1 LSRPVESGRVY
12 IVGAGPGD
20 PELLTLRAAAV
31 LAAADVIFHDQLV
44 SEEVLELAQP
54 IAELVAAGHRAGQA
68 KRDQR
73 AVAAAMAD
81 RARRGQVV
89 CRLKGGDPFVF
100 GRGGEDLEALLAEG
114 VPCEVVPGVSSA
126 LAGPAAAGVPV
137 THRGVAR
144 SVLIVTGHHQ
154 DPEEGL
160 DWDRLRAD
168 TVIVL
173 MGGTRLG
180 AISRQMLAAGW
191 AASTPAMLVSS
202 ATTSRQHQLQASLG
216 QIGEMARAAGLAAP
230 ALLVVGAVVALAD
243 RFIAAP
249 ESVGVS

>member
-1 LSRPVESGRVY
+1 MSHPVESGRVY

-20 PELLTLRAAAV
+20 PELLTLRGAAI
-31 LAAADVIFHDQLV
+31 LSAADVVFHDQLV
-44 SEEVLELAQP
+44 SEEVLGLASP
-54 IAELVAAGHRAGQA
+54 NAELVAAGHRAGQA

-73 AVAAAMAD
+73 AVASAMAD
-81 RARRGQVV
+81 RARRGQIV

-100 GRGGEDLEALLAEG
+100 GRGGEDLEALFAEG

-144 SVLIVTGHHQ
+144 SVLIVTGHQ
-154 DPEEGL
+154 RIPEGGL

-173 MGGTRLG
+173 MGSTRLG
-180 AISRQMLAAGW
+180 AISSAMLAAGW
-191 AASTPAMLVSS
+191 APSTPAMLVSS
-202 ATTSRQHQLQASLG
+202 ATTIRQRQLQAPLG
-216 QIGEMARAAGLAAP
+216 QIDQKADAAGLAAP
-230 ALLVVGAVVALAD
+230 ALLVVGAVVELAD
-243 RFIAAP
+243 RFLKAR
-249 ESVGVS
+249 ESVGVL

>member
-1 LSRPVESGRVY
+1 VRRPVESGRVY

-20 PELLTLRAAAV
+20 PELLTLRGAAI
-31 LAAADVIFHDQLV
+31 LAAADVVFHDQLV
-44 SEEVLELAQP
+44 SEEVLGLASP
-54 IAELVAAGHRAGQA
+54 SAELITAGHRAGQA

-73 AVAAAMAD
+73 AVASAMAE
-81 RARRGQVV
+81 RARNGQIV

-100 GRGGEDLEALLAEG
+100 GRSGEDLEALLAEG

-144 SVLIVTGHHQ
+144 SVLIVTGHQ
-154 DPEEGL
+154 KDPEGGL

-173 MGGTRLG
+173 MGGSRLG
-180 AISRQMLAAGW
+180 TISREMLAAGW

-202 ATTSRQHQLQASLG
+202 ATTSRQRQLQAPLAE
-216 QIGEMARAAGLAAP
+216 IEERADAAGLAAP
-230 ALLVVGAVVALAD
+230 ALLVVGAVVELAD
-243 RFIAAP
+243 RFLKAREA
-249 ESVGVS
+249 VGVS

>member
-20 PELLTLRAAAV
+20 PELLTLRGAAV
-31 LAAADVIFHDQLV
+31 LAAADVVFHDQLV
-44 SEEVLELAQP
+44 SEEVLGLARP
-54 IAELVAAGHRAGQA
+54 TAELVAAGHRAGQP
-68 KRDQR
+68 KREQR
-73 AVAAAMAD
+73 AVTAAMAD
-81 RARRGQVV
+81 RVRRGLIV

-114 VPCEVVPGVSSA
+114 VPSEVVPGVSSA

-144 SVLIVTGHHQ
+144 SVLIVTGHQQ
-154 DPEEGL
+154 DPEGGL

-180 AISRQMLAAGW
+180 AISRAMLAAGW
-191 AASTPAMLVSS
+191 AASTPAMLVSW
-202 ATTSRQHQLQASLG
+202 ATTSRQRQLQAPLG
-216 QIGEMARAAGLAAP
+216 QIDERAHAACLAAP
-230 ALLVVGAVVALAD
+230 ALLVVGAVVELAD
-243 RFIAAP
+243 RFLGAR

>member
-1 LSRPVESGRVY
+1 MSRPVESGRVY

-20 PELLTLRAAAV
+20 PELLTVRGAAI
-31 LAAADVIFHDQLV
+31 LGAADVVFHDQLI
-44 SEEVLELAQP
+44 SHEVLALARP
-54 IAELVAAGHRAGQA
+54 NAELVAAGHRAGQA

-73 AVAAAMAD
+73 AVARAMAD
-81 RARRGQVV
+81 RARRGGIV

-137 THRGVAR
+137 THRGIAR
-144 SVLIVTGHHQ
+144 SVLIVTGHQQ
-154 DPEEGL
+154 DPEGGVN
-160 DWDRLRAD
+160 WDRLRAD

-173 MGGTRLG
+173 MGRTRLG
-180 AISRQMLAAGW
+180 AISASMLEAGW

-202 ATTSRQHQLQASLG
+202 ATTSRQRQLAATLG
-216 QIGEMARAAGLAAP
+216 EIEQRAELAGLPAP
-230 ALLVVGAVVALAD
+230 ALLVVGPVVELAG
-243 RFIAAP
+243 RFLRAR

>member
-1 LSRPVESGRVY
+1 MRRPIESGCVY

-20 PELLTLRAAAV
+20 PELLTLRGAAI

-44 SEEVLELAQP
+44 SEEVLRLARP
-54 IAELVAAGHRAGQA
+54 GADLIAAGHRAGQA

-81 RARRGQVV
+81 QVRGGRIV

-144 SVLIVTGHHQ
+144 SVLIVTGHQ
-154 DPEEGL
+154 KDPEGSLE
-160 DWDRLRAD
+160 WDRLRAD

-173 MGGTRLG
+173 MGGSRVG
-180 AISRQMLAAGW
+180 AIARAMLAAGW

-202 ATTSRQHQLQASLG
+202 ATTSRQRQLQAPLG
-216 QIGEMARAAGLAAP
+216 QIDQHADAAGLAAP
-230 ALLVVGAVVALAD
+230 ALLVVGAVVELAD
-243 RFIAAP
+243 RFVKARVSA
-249 ESVGVS
+249 GVS

>member
-1 LSRPVESGRVY
+1 MSRPVESGRVY

-81 RARRGQVV
+81 RARRGQTV

-114 VPCEVVPGVSSA
+114 VPCEVVPGLSSA
-126 LAGPAAAGVPV
+126 LAGPAAAGVSV

-144 SVLIVTGHHQ
+144 SVLIVTGYH
-154 DPEEGL
+154 
-160 DWDRLRAD
+160 
-168 TVIVL
+168 
-173 MGGTRLG
+173 
-180 AISRQMLAAGW
+180 
-191 AASTPAMLVSS
+191 
-202 ATTSRQHQLQASLG
+202 
-216 QIGEMARAAGLAAP
+216 
-230 ALLVVGAVVALAD
+230 
-243 RFIAAP
+243 
-249 ESVGVS
+249 

>member
-1 LSRPVESGRVY
+1 MSRPIESGRVY

-20 PELLTLRAAAV
+20 PELLTLRGAAI
-31 LAAADVIFHDQLV
+31 LNAADVVFHDQLV
-44 SEEVLELAQP
+44 SDEVLGLAGP
-54 IAELVAAGHRAGQA
+54 SAELIAAGHRAGQA

-73 AVAAAMAD
+73 GVAVAMAE
-81 RARRGQVV
+81 RARRGQIV

-144 SVLIVTGHHQ
+144 SVLIVTGHQQ
-154 DPEEGL
+154 DPQGGL

-173 MGGTRLG
+173 MAGTRLG
-180 AISRQMLAAGW
+180 AISAAMLAAGW

-202 ATTSRQHQLQASLG
+202 TTTSRQRQLQGHLG
-216 QIGEMARAAGLAAP
+216 EIDERAQAAGLAAP
-230 ALLVVGAVVALAD
+230 ALLVVGAVVELAG
-243 RFIAAP
+243 RFLKAR